1 MTRVCKFEIHHT
13 RFLDSQGHVTTALPV
28 FAKDSDSLKELYRW
42 MVLTRAFDAKAV
54 SLQRTGR
61 LGTFASSLGQE
72 AVAVGAAIAMQ
83 GGDVLVPSFREQGA
97 LLVRGVP
104 IKTQLLYWGGD
115 ERGSVYENNAQDFP
129 NSIPVGTHAPH
140 AAGVA
145 MAMKLRGEK
154 RGVLCLFGDGATS
167 KGDVYEAMNIA
178 GIWKLPVVF
187 VVNNN
192 QWAISVSRDKQTAAE
207 TLAQKA
213 IGVGIGGEQVD
224 GNDVIAV
231 RHVVG
236 QALDRARSG
245 EGPHLV
251 EALTYRLTDHTTAD
265 DASRYR
271 DDKSV
276 AAHWKEDPV
285 ARLRTYLVENTGWGK
300 DDEEHLLEATA
311 AEIEEASQAYLNEP
325 PQSVESMFDYM
336 FAELPPELRRQRD
349 AAVKWAKQG
358 GRNG

>member
-1 MTRVCKFEIHHT
+1 
-13 RFLDSQGHVTTALPV
+13 
-28 FAKDSDSLKELYRW
+28 
-42 MVLTRAFDAKAV
+42 
-54 SLQRTGR
+54 
-61 LGTFASSLGQE
+61 
-72 AVAVGAAIAMQ
+72 
-83 GGDVLVPSFREQGA
+83 
-97 LLVRGVP
+97 
-104 IKTQLLYWGGD
+104 
-115 ERGSVYENNAQDFP
+115 
-129 NSIPVGTHAPH
+129 
-140 AAGVA
+140 

-154 RGVLCLFGDGATS
+154 RAVLCLFGDGATS

-178 GIWKLPVVF
+178 GVWKLPVVF

-192 QWAISVSRDKQTAAE
+192 QWAISVSRDDQTAAE

-231 RHVVG
+231 QHVVG

-245 EGPHLV
+245 EGPHLI

-265 DASRYR
+265 DAGRYR

-285 ARLRTYLVENTGWGK
+285 ARLRTYLSENTGWSK
-300 DDEEHLLEATA
+300 DDEEQLLETTA
-311 AEIEEASQAYLNEP
+311 AEIEDATQNYLNEP
-325 PQSVESMFDYM
+325 AQSVESMFDYL

-349 AAVKWAKQG
+349 EAIKWAAEG
-358 GRNG
+358 GNND